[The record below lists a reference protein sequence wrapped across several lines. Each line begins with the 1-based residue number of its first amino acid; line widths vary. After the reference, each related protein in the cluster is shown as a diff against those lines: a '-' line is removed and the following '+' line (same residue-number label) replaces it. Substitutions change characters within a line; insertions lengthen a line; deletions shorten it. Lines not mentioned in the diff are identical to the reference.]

1 MLKTPGVVGWLAL
14 SRAAISVGAFICA
27 SRVSSLAI
35 LSQGVVAAG
44 QPQLE
49 STNIVSDVDNKRLGT
64 LPTATGAIARLAC
77 ACARRAGIELKPLL
91 KKAGLTHQQI
101 NDRAARLAVQQQI
114 EFLNVAAN
122 ALGDEFLGFHLAQL
136 PDLRELGLL
145 FYVAASSETLGDA
158 LQRAARYSSIA
169 NEGLSL
175 KCVEE
180 RDIRMA
186 FTYVGVARH
195 LDRHQMEFL
204 MTALIRLCRQLTNA
218 QVTPSRV
225 RLMHRRTNK
234 RGSEMTT
241 YFGPHITFGAKSDE
255 LTFIEKIKCEKVISA
270 DPYLNKLLVANCEQ
284 AIAHRPTNRG
294 AFRTAVENAI
304 VPLLPHGKVR
314 AAQIAAKI
322 GLSQRT
328 AARRLASEG
337 VTFSAVLERLRRDL
351 ARQYLSHPDLSISR
365 IAWLLGYQEVSAFTH
380 AFKRW
385 SGKTPREARSKI
397 GATLQR
403 SAS

>member
-1 MLKTPGVVGWLAL
+1 
-14 SRAAISVGAFICA
+14 
-27 SRVSSLAI
+27 
-35 LSQGVVAAG
+35 
-44 QPQLE
+44 
-49 STNIVSDVDNKRLGT
+49 VSDVETKRLGT
-64 LPTATGAIARLAC
+64 LPTATGAIARLAYE
-77 ACARRAGIELKPLL
+77 CARRAGIELNPLL
-91 KKAGLTHQQI
+91 QKAGLTHQQI
-101 NDRAARLAVQQQI
+101 NDRGARLAVKQQI
-114 EFLNVAAN
+114 EFLNAAAN

-175 KCVEE
+175 KCLEG
-180 RDIRMA
+180 RDTSVT

-204 MTALIRLCRQLTNA
+204 MAALIRLCRQLTNL

-225 RLMHRRTNK
+225 RFMHRRSNK
-234 RGSEMTT
+234 GGPEMAA
-241 YFGPHITFGAKSDE
+241 YFGPDITFGAKADE
-255 LTFIEKIKCEKVISA
+255 MVFIEKIKREQVISA
-270 DPYLNKLLVANCEQ
+270 DPYLNKLLVAHCEQ
-284 AIAHRPTNRG
+284 ALSRRRTSRG
-294 AFRTAVENAI
+294 AFRAAVENAI

-328 AARRLASEG
+328 AARRLALEG
-337 VTFSAVLERLRRDL
+337 ATFSEVLEGLRRDL
-351 ARQYLSHPDLSISR
+351 AKQYLSHPDISISR

-385 SGKTPREARSKI
+385 SGKTPRQARAKS
-397 GATLQR
+397 GR
-403 SAS
+403 